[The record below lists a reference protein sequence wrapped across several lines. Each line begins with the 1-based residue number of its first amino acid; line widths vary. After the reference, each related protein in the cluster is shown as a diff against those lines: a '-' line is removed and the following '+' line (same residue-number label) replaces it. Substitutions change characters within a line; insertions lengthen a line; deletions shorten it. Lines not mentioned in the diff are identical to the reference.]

1 MKPNIRKIP
10 VSPQTSTTTLGRI
23 RNAFDLPSSNDSLRK
38 KERNMKQNSRTV
50 QNLKNNYKVFVKGK
64 IVVQTT
70 SKNIIL
76 LFIEHSS
83 T

>member
-23 RNAFDLPSSNDSLRK
+23 RNAFGIPSSNDSLRK

-70 SKNIIL
+70 SKNINL